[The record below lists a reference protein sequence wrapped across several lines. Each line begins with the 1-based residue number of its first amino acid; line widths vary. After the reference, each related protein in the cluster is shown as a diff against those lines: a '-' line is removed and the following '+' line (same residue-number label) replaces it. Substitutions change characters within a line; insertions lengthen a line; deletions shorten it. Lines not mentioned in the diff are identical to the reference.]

1 MFNIIKDNPG
11 ARRKYKAL
19 GRGIGSGKGKTSAR
33 GGKGQTARSGV
44 ALNGFEGG
52 QMPLIRRLPKRG
64 FNSLNN
70 TVVEVINFD
79 NVEAFIKSGKLK
91 ANITISDLRST
102 GLLKG
107 KVSRLK
113 LLGTGELKSKFTIEA
128 HMVSKSAEE
137 KLKKAGCEVK
147 LVKYE
152 FPVAVAKQVQPKAK
166 ASAPKEAVQ
175 EKSEEKVK
183 TVKAKAAPKATA
195 EKKATAPKKATV
207 KEKKTTKT
215 KSKE

>member
-70 TVVEVINFD
+70 MVVEVLNFD

-91 ANITISDLRST
+91 SNITISDLRSV

-107 KVSRLK
+107 KVSRIK

-137 KLKKAGCEVK
+137 KLKKAGCDVK
-147 LVKYE
+147 LVKFE
-152 FPVAVAKQVQPKAK
+152 FPVTVVKQVQPKQVK
-166 ASAPKEAVQ
+166 
-175 EKSEEKVK
+175 EKVS
-183 TVKAKAAPKATA
+183 
-195 EKKATAPKKATV
+195 APKKAVEEVKATKPKAPAKAATGKKAAAPKKAES
-207 KEKKTTKT
+207 KEKKTVKT

>member
-70 TVVEVINFD
+70 MVVEVLNFD

-91 ANITISDLRST
+91 SNITISDLRST

-107 KVSRLK
+107 KVSRIK

-147 LVKYE
+147 LVAYS
-152 FPVAVAKQVQPKAK
+152 FPETSMKQVKDK
-166 ASAPKEAVQ
+166 I
-175 EKSEEKVK
+175 
-183 TVKAKAAPKATA
+183 AAPK
-195 EKKATAPKKATV
+195 KTV
-207 KEKKTTKT
+207 KEKLANEVKTVNAPAKKVTTVKKAAAPKKTVAKERKSAKT